1 MVIFELPSINADL
14 KALLNSSQNNSQQ
27 DFHRTTIKIKRLE
40 RKWSVYSNHYVI
52 NSWMQTGKAACL
64 T

>member
-1 MVIFELPSINADL
+1 MLDLGSLLFWDIDNLAMYMKFYLSVQKLPSINADL

-40 RKWSVYSNHYVI
+40 RK
-52 NSWMQTGKAACL
+52 
-64 T
+64 